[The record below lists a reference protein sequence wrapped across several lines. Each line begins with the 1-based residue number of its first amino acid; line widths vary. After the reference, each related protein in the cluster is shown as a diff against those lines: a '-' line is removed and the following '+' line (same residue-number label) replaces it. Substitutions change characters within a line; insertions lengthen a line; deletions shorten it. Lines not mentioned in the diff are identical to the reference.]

1 MNIDFNVIDALLL
14 LVIAIGVCVLLL
26 ERRSSMLRLK
36 NREEWVRSY
45 LKHYPHAPPLQ
56 IIGAYNS
63 HRELGEQWGYFSLRE
78 MECLIAKIKREGL
91 P

>member
-1 MNIDFNVIDALLL
+1 MNIDFNILDALLL

-26 ERRSSMLRLK
+26 ERRSSRLRLK
-36 NREEWVRSY
+36 KREEWVRSY
-45 LKHYPHAPPLQ
+45 LKQHPHAPPLQ

-78 MECLIAKIKREGL
+78 MERLIAKIKRGEL

>member
-1 MNIDFNVIDALLL
+1 MNIDINILDALLL
-14 LVIAIGVCVLLL
+14 LVIAIGSCVLLL
-26 ERRSSMLRLK
+26 ERRASRLRLK
-36 NREEWVRSY
+36 RREEWVRSY
-45 LKHYPHAPPLQ
+45 LKQHPHAPPLQ

-78 MECLIAKIKREGL
+78 MERLIAKIKRDGL

>member
-1 MNIDFNVIDALLL
+1 MDDPLQ
-14 LVIAIGVCVLLL
+14 GGQ
-26 ERRSSMLRLK
+26 
-36 NREEWVRSY
+36 VRCGGRGS
-45 LKHYPHAPPLQ
+45 LQ

-78 MECLIAKIKREGL
+78 MERLIAKIKRDGL